1 MKLRYINA
9 IMAGALSF
17 LASMAAGWIWTEM
30 EFLHMTFLSLFA
42 YYAGMGIS
50 LYLTEPPK
58 KPERTR
64 WELQIY
70 DLRKDGWDV

>member
-17 LASMAAGWIWTEM
+17 LAAMAAGWLWTEM
-30 EFLHMTFLSLFA
+30 EFLHMTFLSLFS
-42 YYAGMGIS
+42 YCAGMTIS
-50 LYLTEPPK
+50 LFLTEPPK

-70 DLRKDGWDV
+70 DLRKEGWDV